1 MSYRRRAS
9 PLHAARAAAAV
20 AWCAGLGLAAIISAS
35 PLLLGALSVA
45 LLGAAVLA
53 GVWRQFT
60 RALVWTVLLAL
71 TVCVVNALVTR
82 DGTTV
87 IWRFGSLPLLGDT
100 NVTLEATVYGAVL
113 GLRAALL
120 VLIGTVYS
128 LTVDPDEVLML
139 LRRWAPHSALTATI
153 ATRLVPVLIRDSRR
167 LAEAQRCRP
176 GPPPG
181 RVALMRAATAGVL
194 DRALDIAAV
203 LEVRG
208 FAVAGRGAGRPHRP
222 WSLQDIAF
230 TSAGAGL
237 LALALV
243 ARIADVARFNAYPT
257 LVVSA
262 GRAAWLVAAAIVAVT
277 LAPFTL
283 RRGIVR

>member
-9 PLHAARAAAAV
+9 ALHAARAAAAL
-20 AWCAGLGLAAIISAS
+20 AWCAGLGLAAIISAG
-35 PLLLGALSVA
+35 PLPLGALFVA
-45 LLGAAVLA
+45 LLAAAALA
-53 GVWRQFT
+53 GVWRELR
-60 RALVWTVLLAL
+60 RALIWAVLLAL

-87 IWRFGSLPLLGDT
+87 IWRFGYLPLFGDT

-120 VLIGTVYS
+120 VLIGALYS
-128 LTVDPDEVLML
+128 LAVDPDEVLML

-176 GPPPG
+176 GPAPG
-181 RVALMRAATAGVL
+181 RLALMRAATAGVL
-194 DRALDIAAV
+194 DRALDVAAV

-208 FAVAGRGAGRPHRP
+208 FALAGRGAGRRDRP

-230 TSAGAGL
+230 TAAGATL
-237 LALALV
+237 VPLAVLIRV
-243 ARIADVARFNAYPT
+243 AGITPFGAYPT
-257 LVVSA
+257 LVLGLGA
-262 GRAAWLVAAAIVAVT
+262 RTWLAAAALATVA
-277 LAPFTL
+277 LAPFAL

>member
-20 AWCAGLGLAAIISAS
+20 AWCAGLGLAAIICAD
-35 PLLLGALSVA
+35 PA
-45 LLGAAVLA
+45 LLGVLFVTLLAAAALA
-53 GVWRQFT
+53 GVWREFR
-60 RALVWTVLLAL
+60 RALLWALLLAL
-71 TVCVVNALVTR
+71 TVCIVNALVTR

-87 IWRFGSLPLLGDT
+87 IWRFGNLPLIGET

-113 GLRAALL
+113 GLRAAVL
-120 VLIGTVYS
+120 VLIGALYS
-128 LTVDPDEVLML
+128 LAVDPDEVLTL

-181 RVALMRAATAGVL
+181 RLALMRAATSGVL
-194 DRALDIAAV
+194 DRALDVAAV

-208 FAVAGRGAGRPHRP
+208 FAVAGRGAGRRRRAR
-222 WSLQDIAF
+222 SLQDIGF
-230 TSAGAGL
+230 TGSGALLLVIAVITRVAGSA
-237 LALALV
+237 
-243 ARIADVARFNAYPT
+243 RYDAYPT
-257 LVVSA
+257 LSLHI
-262 GRAAWLVAAAIVAVT
+262 GLGAWLAAAALAVT
-277 LAPFTL
+277 ALVPFTL
-283 RRGIVR
+283 RRGILR

>member
-20 AWCAGLGLAAIISAS
+20 AWCAGLGLAAIVCAS
-35 PLLLGALSVA
+35 PLLLGALA
-45 LLGAAVLA
+45 LALIGAAMLA
-53 GVWRQFT
+53 GVWHEFA
-60 RALVWTVLLAL
+60 RALRWTLLLAL
-71 TVCVVNALVTR
+71 AVCVVNALVTR

-87 IWRFGSLPLLGDT
+87 IWRFGNLPLLGEV
-100 NVTLEATVYGAVL
+100 NVTLEATVYGATL

-120 VLIGTVYS
+120 VLIGALYS
-128 LTVDPDEVLML
+128 LAVDPDEVLTL

-181 RVALMRAATAGVL
+181 RLALMRAATAGVL
-194 DRALDIAAV
+194 DRALDVAAV

-208 FAVAGRGAGRPHRP
+208 FAVAARGAGYRRRA
-222 WSLQDIAF
+222 WSLHDICF
-230 TSAGAGL
+230 TAAG
-237 LALALV
+237 LALAVV
-243 ARIADVARFNAYPT
+243 AVTVRVAGLAPFSAYPT
-257 LVVSA
+257 LSI
-262 GRAAWLVAAAIVAVT
+262 GMGPGAWLAAAALVAVA
-277 LAPFTL
+277 LAPFAWQ
-283 RRGIVR
+283 RGVVG